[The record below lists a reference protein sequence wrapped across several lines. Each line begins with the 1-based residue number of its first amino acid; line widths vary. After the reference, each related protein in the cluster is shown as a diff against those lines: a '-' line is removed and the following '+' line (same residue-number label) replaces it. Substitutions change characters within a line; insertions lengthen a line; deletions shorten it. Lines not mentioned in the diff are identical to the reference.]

1 MTYRRTALFALLAVF
16 GFDTDPLFAETAA
29 NASADKR
36 RRQSLSPSI
45 RTTSPAFGRTPEDSI
60 PS

>member
-1 MTYRRTALFALLAVF
+1 MTYRRTALFALVAVSAL
-16 GFDTDPLFAETAA
+16 TQILFAQRG
-29 NASADKR
+29 SKRKR
-36 RRQSLSPSI
+36 RKLRRQRLSPLI